1 MAIAISEEIQ
11 TALQDGIPVVGLE
24 SSNVTGGKY
33 PANLEIAHEIDDT
46 VRSRG
51 AVPARVA
58 VINGTLQV
66 GTSPADLELLAQA
79 ADVEKVG
86 NRELATVMARGQT
99 AGTTVSAS
107 LVAAGQAG
115 LRVFG
120 VAGIGGVH
128 RGADTSF
135 DISADLPQFAL
146 SPLLVVCAGAKSL
159 LDPRLTLEWLET
171 HGIPVIGYKYDD
183 FPGYFAQSTG
193 EPVPARSDDLTE
205 IANIAHHHWREVGLT
220 SVLVTSPIR
229 SDEGIDSERLNE
241 LISDALR
248 AAEEEGARGGGLTP
262 FVLRALSDATGGRTA
277 EVNRAVLM
285 DTVTLAADVAVA
297 EARVQS
303 SKAVVQS

>member
-1 MAIAISEEIQ
+1 MAIAISDEVQ
-11 TALQDGIPVVGLE
+11 SALREGSPVVGLE

-33 PANLEIAHEIDDT
+33 PVNLEIAHQIDDA

-51 AVPARVA
+51 AIPARVA
-58 VINGTLQV
+58 VIRGALQV
-66 GTSPADLELLAQA
+66 GTSEADLELLAHSP
-79 ADVEKVG
+79 DIEKVS
-86 NRELATVMARGQT
+86 NRELGTVMSRGQT

-107 LVAAGQAG
+107 LVAASQAG

-128 RGADTSF
+128 RGADTSL
-135 DISADLPQFAL
+135 DISADLTQFAL

-183 FPGYFAQSTG
+183 FPGYLARSTG
-193 EPVPARSDDLTE
+193 EPVPVRSDDLTE
-205 IANIAHHHWREVGLT
+205 IANIAHFHWREVGPT
-220 SVLVTSPIR
+220 SVLVTSPIQ
-229 SDEGIDSERLNE
+229 SNEGIDSQHLNA

-248 AAEEEGARGGGLTP
+248 AAEEEGARGAGLTP
-262 FVLRALSDATGGRTA
+262 FVLSALSSATGGRTA

-285 DTVTLAADVAVA
+285 DTVTLAADIAVA
-297 EARVQS
+297 EAQVQS
-303 SKAVVQS
+303 VVWS